1 MLDGNRKFREE
12 SQLPLL
18 MSRFGWRETVKS
30 CYQRL
35 MVSEEQERT
44 TFKIRPEVENSRIRC
59 LKFMVKG
66 RVTLLS
72 GRHLGRKEGKRLP
85 MMGNVLLKNTANVGI

>member
-1 MLDGNRKFREE
+1 MLDSDRKFREE

-18 MSRFGWRETVKS
+18 TSRFGWRETVKC

-35 MVSEEQERT
+35 MVSEEEERT

-59 LKFMVKG
+59 LKFTVKG

-72 GRHLGRKEGKRLP
+72 GRKLGRKEGKWLS
-85 MMGNVLLKNTANVGI
+85 MMRNVLLEHTANVGI

>member
-18 MSRFGWRETVKS
+18 TSRFGWRETVKS
-30 CYQRL
+30 GYQRL

-59 LKFMVKG
+59 LKFTVKG

-72 GRHLGRKEGKRLP
+72 RRQLGRKEGKGLP
-85 MMGNVLLKNTANVGI
+85 MMRNVLLEHTANVGI

>member
-1 MLDGNRKFREE
+1 MLDSDRKFREE

-18 MSRFGWRETVKS
+18 TSRFGWRETVKC

-35 MVSEEQERT
+35 MVSEEQKRT

-59 LKFMVKG
+59 LKFTVKG

-72 GRHLGRKEGKRLP
+72 GRQLGRKEGKWLP
-85 MMGNVLLKNTANVGI
+85 MMRNVLLENTANVGI